1 MSFAPL
7 RTLLRYMVQES
18 PSYPHRCVVFDL
30 EGVLFP
36 EIWPAVAER
45 FSLPALARTTRD
57 VANYDELMRG
67 RLQLLAEHG
76 IGYTALCDTIAD
88 LDPLPGAREVLD
100 EVRARWPVLI
110 LSDTFEEFARIV
122 APKFAYPAFLCHR
135 LVIVDDRVVSY
146 KIRLP
151 DQKRAA
157 VEAMQ
162 RLGFH
167 VFAVGDSFNDLS
179 MLHAANR
186 GVLVNA
192 PQHIAQAHQIFPVYG
207 SLASARP
214 ALFAGE

>member
-1 MSFAPL
+1 
-7 RTLLRYMVQES
+7 MVQES
-18 PSYPHRCVVFDL
+18 SPSSQKCVVFDL

-36 EIWPAVAER
+36 EIWPAVANR

-67 RLQLLAEHG
+67 RLQLLTEHG
-76 IGYTALCDTIAD
+76 IGFAALRDTIAA
-88 LDPLPGAREVLD
+88 LDPLPGAREVLN

-122 APKFAYPAFLCHR
+122 APKFDYPTFLCHR
-135 LVIVDDRVVSY
+135 LVIEGDKVVSY
-146 KIRLP
+146 RLRLP

-167 VFAVGDSFNDLS
+167 VLAVGDSFNDLS

-192 PQHIAQAHQIFPVYG
+192 PSHIAQAHQIFPVYE
-207 SLASARP
+207 SLTAARP

>member
-1 MSFAPL
+1 
-7 RTLLRYMVQES
+7 MVLES
-18 PSYPHRCVVFDL
+18 PPHPQRCVVFDL

-36 EIWPAVAER
+36 EIWPAVAAR

-76 IGYTALCDTIAD
+76 IGFTALRDTIAA

-122 APKFAYPAFLCHR
+122 APKFGYPTFLCHR
-135 LVIVDDRVVSY
+135 LVVEADKVVSY
-146 KIRLP
+146 KLRLP

-167 VFAVGDSFNDLS
+167 VLAVGDSFNDLS

-192 PQHIAQAHQIFPVYG
+192 PPHIAQAHQIFPVYE
-207 SLASARP
+207 SLAAARP
-214 ALFAGE
+214 ALFAAE